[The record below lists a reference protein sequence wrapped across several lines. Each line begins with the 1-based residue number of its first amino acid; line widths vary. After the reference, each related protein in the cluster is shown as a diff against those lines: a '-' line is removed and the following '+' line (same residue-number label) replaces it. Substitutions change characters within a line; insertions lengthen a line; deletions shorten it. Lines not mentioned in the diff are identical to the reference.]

1 MTGDLKAS
9 ARALL
14 FLGIGI
20 GLAVIPILT
29 VTSYGQQFYG
39 SVVGTISDQSGGA
52 LAGAAVMLTNTGT
65 GERRQAKTG
74 AAGDYQFLNLVPGMY
89 RVEVEQAGFKKATRE
104 NVQVTVSG
112 AIRADILMQIGEVTQ
127 TIEVQGVAPLL
138 QTENTNLS
146 QVVNTRAVEELPM
159 NGRNIMN
166 LTALVPGVVP
176 QGTTDGNALT
186 GKNIFAAGNYQ
197 IGGGQAN
204 QGAVYYD
211 GVPANSVLGNLVNMV
226 PSPDAV
232 AEFRVQ
238 TNSNSAEY
246 GRYSGGVMNI
256 SSRSGTNEF
265 HGSAYE
271 YFRNTVLNANGFFAN
286 ANRTG
291 KDPFKQNQY
300 GLTGGGPI
308 KRNALFFFAA
318 WEGYRFRKGSA
329 YGPVTVPL
337 PEMYNGDFSG
347 YRNASNVML
356 PIYDPLTQCGTGSN
370 AACVS
375 GQTIQRQVFPGNQV
389 PAGRFNPVSKKLLDF
404 PLIAKPTGEGQQ
416 YTHLLNFSVPALQGG
431 QNDQINFRLDHTV
444 SDKLRVFGRYSRWSS
459 ESMPFMPFGNG
470 IYANDPYSPE
480 YFTTT
485 QLLAGST
492 YMLSPTMILDVRA
505 SYVRFPY
512 GRRPYY
518 EGINLN
524 QTFGFPKYMDTML
537 PIIHSGPGTS
547 IPSISI
553 SGYQTVSGLHILSA
567 ENDYLLTPNLS
578 WVRGKHTLK
587 FGADWR
593 LMQNT
598 YYQTFDGG
606 SFAFTAAITSQN
618 ALNPG
623 TSGNALASM
632 LLGFGNSGSVSAF
645 ARPFESMHYQG
656 YYAQDTWQATRKL
669 TVTAG
674 VRWEI
679 PGVWR
684 ERYNRIASFNPSAIN
699 PATTS
704 ISVNGQPVRGALD
717 FVLSPQHPQK
727 GVTDE
732 HFDLFAPRLGLAY
745 RLNDKTVV
753 RAGAG
758 IYYLPSTLRF
768 SVAPWAMPLGS
779 IATPWVP
786 TKDNG
791 VTPWDPI
798 SDPYPNGFTL
808 APGNMPREQAQTV
821 LVGGS
826 LSSMPYKRAPYPYQ
840 SQWNFAVQRQLWGD
854 VALEAAYAGNSGV
867 NLPSGTYGTYQIN
880 ALPVQYLS
888 LGADLNSLVPNPFY
902 GLVKTG
908 TLSQPTVT
916 RGQLL
921 RPFPQYTGV
930 AIGGGGVGHNT
941 YHALQVKGEKRF
953 SRGGTVLA
961 AYTFSKLLG
970 NSGSL
975 TEWLD
980 SGLGSGN
987 TYQNPA
993 NLRAEK
999 SLLGFDSRQR
1009 LTVGYTVDIPI
1020 GKGQKFLN
1028 GGNAA
1033 VQRFTSGWSVS
1044 GASTFQMGY
1053 PLALSA
1059 TPNNASSFGLGLRP
1073 NVVPGCDPK
1082 VSGSA
1087 QSRLYGWFKASCFSV
1102 PAAYTL
1108 GNLSATHPSLRG
1120 HGINNFD
1127 FSLLKKTSITER
1139 FNLEFRGEI
1148 FNLFNRVQFGLPN
1161 TGVTTAANP
1170 TTGYITRQINQP
1182 RLIQLALRLLF

>member
-1 MTGDLKAS
+1 MERKRKAP
-9 ARALL
+9 ARKLL
-14 FLGIGI
+14 LSLA
-20 GLAVIPILT
+20 LAVALILAPS
-29 VTSYGQQFYG
+29 VDGQQFYG
-39 SVVGTISDQSGGA
+39 SVVGTITDQLGGA
-52 LAGAAVMLTNTGT
+52 LVGASVTLTNTAT
-65 GERRQAKTG
+65 GEVRQAKTG
-74 AAGDYQFLNLVPGMY
+74 AAGDYQFANLIPGLY
-89 RVEVEQAGFKKATRE
+89 RVEVEQAGFKRATRD
-104 NVQVTVSG
+104 NIQVTVSG
-112 AIRADILMQIGEVTQ
+112 TVRADFSMQIGDVTQ
-127 TIEVQGVAPLL
+127 TIEVQGAAPLL
-138 QTENTNLS
+138 QTETTDLS
-146 QVVNTRAVEELPM
+146 QVVSSRAIEELPM

-176 QGTTDGNALT
+176 QGTTDGHALT

-246 GRYSGGVMNI
+246 GRYSGGIINI

-286 ANRTG
+286 ANNTG

-300 GLTGGGPI
+300 GLSLGGPLRKNEI
-308 KRNALFFFAA
+308 FFFTA
-318 WEGYRFRKGSA
+318 WEGFRFRKGST

-337 PEMYNGDFSG
+337 PEMYSGDFSG
-347 YRNASNVML
+347 YRNASNVMI

-370 AACVS
+370 PPCVS
-375 GQTIQRQVFPGNQV
+375 GETIQRQPFPGNLI
-389 PAGRFNPVSKKLLDF
+389 PPSRFDRVAKKLLDF
-404 PLIAKPTGEGQQ
+404 PLIAKPTSEGQP
-416 YTHLLNFSVPALQGG
+416 YTHLLNYSVPALQGG
-431 QNDQINFRLDHTV
+431 SSDQVNIRIDHAM
-444 SDKLRVFGRYSRWSS
+444 SNKLRVFGRYSRWSS
-459 ESMPFMPFGNG
+459 ETIPFEPFKNG
-470 IYANDPYSPE
+470 IYANDPYAPE

-485 QLLAGST
+485 QVLAAST
-492 YMLSPTMILDVRA
+492 YTFSSSMILDLRA
-505 SYVRFPY
+505 SYIRFPY

-518 EGINLN
+518 EGISLHEK
-524 QTFGFPKYMDTML
+524 FGFPKYMDTML
-537 PIIHSGPGTS
+537 PIIHGGPGTS

-553 SGYQTVSGLHILSA
+553 SGYQTASGLHILSA

-578 WVRGKHTLK
+578 WVQGRHTLK

-606 SFAFTAAITSQN
+606 SFAFTAAITSRN
-618 ALNPG
+618 ALSPG
-623 TSGNALASM
+623 ASGNALASM

-645 ARPFESMHYQG
+645 ARPFESIHYQG
-656 YYAQDTWQATRKL
+656 YYFHDTWMTTRKL
-669 TVTAG
+669 TLTAG
-674 VRWEI
+674 IRWEI

-684 ERYNRIASFNPSAIN
+684 ERYNRIASFSPNEMNPV
-699 PATTS
+699 TKS
-704 ISVNGQPVRGALD
+704 ITVNGKPVYGALN
-717 FVLSPQHPQK
+717 FVLTPQHPQK
-727 GVTDE
+727 GVMDE
-732 HFDLFAPRLGLAY
+732 NFKLLAPRLGLAY
-745 RLNDKTVV
+745 RLNDRTVV

-758 IYYLPSTLRF
+758 IYILPSTLRF

-779 IATPWVP
+779 IATPWVA

-798 SDPYPNGFTL
+798 SDPFPNGFVP
-808 APGNMPREQAQTV
+808 APGNMPRDEAQAV

-826 LSSMPYKRAPYPYQ
+826 LGNLPLKKSPYPYQ
-840 SQWNFAVQRQLWGD
+840 GQWNFAVQRELWGD
-854 VALEAAYAGNSGV
+854 VAVEAAYAGNSGV
-867 NLPSGTYGTYQIN
+867 HLPPGTYGTLQIN

-888 LGADLNSLVPNPFY
+888 LGSQLNSLVPNPFY
-902 GLVKTG
+902 GLVRTG

-916 RGQLL
+916 LGQLL
-921 RPFPQYTGV
+921 RPFPQYTSVTIG
-930 AIGGGGVGHNT
+930 AIGVCHNT
-941 YHALQVKGEKRF
+941 YHALQAKAEKRF
-953 SRGGTVLA
+953 SKGGSILA

-980 SGLGSGN
+980 SGMGSGN
-987 TYQNPA
+987 SYQDPA

-999 SLLGFDSRQR
+999 ALLGFDARQR
-1009 LTVGYTVDIPI
+1009 LVLSYVFDLPI
-1020 GKGQKFLN
+1020 GEGRRFLN
-1028 GGNAA
+1028 GGGAA
-1033 VQRFTSGWSVS
+1033 SQKLISGWSVS
-1044 GASTFQMGY
+1044 GMATFQMGF
-1053 PLALSA
+1053 PLAFSA
-1059 TPNNASSFGLGLRP
+1059 TPNNASAFGLGLRP

-1102 PAAYTL
+1102 PAPYTL

-1120 HGINNFD
+1120 HGINNWD

-1139 FNLEFRGEI
+1139 FNLEFRGEF
-1148 FNLFNRVQFGLPN
+1148 FNLFNRVRFGLPN
-1161 TGVTTAANP
+1161 TQVTTTANP
-1170 TTGYITRQINQP
+1170 TTGYVTRQINQP
-1182 RLIQLALRLLF
+1182 RLVQLALRLAF